1 MLDAETKSKINKLW
15 DAFWSGGLSNPLTA
29 IEQMSYLIFMKR
41 LDDLDTFRKNQAQ
54 AKGLQYSSVFEG
66 HEDCRWSKWRHMNA
80 EAMFNHVSTVVFQ
93 FIKELHNGQDV
104 LYSKYMKDATFMIPK
119 PSLLQE
125 AVTIIEDMTQTTGEK
140 PDIQGDV
147 YEHLL
152 GELKTAGKNGQF
164 RTPRHIIRMMVELVD
179 PEIGQ
184 KICDPACGTAGFLIA
199 AYQHI
204 LKKHTTPEM
213 VKLDEDGTPHGLIGD
228 KISKKEHWN
237 LLWRETF
244 CGYDFDIT
252 MIRIA
257 LMNMVLHGIVE
268 PNIEQM
274 DTLSKR
280 FPQKPIYDVV
290 FANPPF
296 AGYVD
301 KSDISDNFKLDTTK
315 TELLFVELFHN
326 LLTVGGKAAVIVPNG
341 VLFGSSN
348 AHIKARQLL
357 LENSDLQAVVSMPSG
372 IFQPYSGVGT
382 AVLVFVKGGKTEK
395 VWFYDMKADG
405 YSLDQKRDF
414 IDGKGDIPDIVQK
427 FKAGRDES
435 DKSILVPFSELK
447 KNNYTLSISRY
458 KQVEHE
464 EVEYEDPEVLIENVS
479 RLEEEIAKELRELK
493 AMI

>member
-1 MLDAETKSKINKLW
+1 
-15 DAFWSGGLSNPLTA
+15 
-29 IEQMSYLIFMKR
+29 
-41 LDDLDTFRKNQAQ
+41 
-54 AKGLQYSSVFEG
+54 
-66 HEDCRWSKWRHMNA
+66 
-80 EAMFNHVSTVVFQ
+80 
-93 FIKELHNGQDV
+93 
-104 LYSKYMKDATFMIPK
+104 
-119 PSLLQE
+119 
-125 AVTIIEDMTQTTGEK
+125 
-140 PDIQGDV
+140 
-147 YEHLL
+147 
-152 GELKTAGKNGQF
+152 
-164 RTPRHIIRMMVELVD
+164 
-179 PEIGQ
+179 
-184 KICDPACGTAGFLIA
+184 
-199 AYQHI
+199 
-204 LKKHTTPEM
+204 
-213 VKLDEDGTPHGLIGD
+213 
-228 KISKKEHWN
+228 
-237 LLWRETF
+237 
-244 CGYDFDIT
+244 
-252 MIRIA
+252 
-257 LMNMVLHGIVE
+257 MNMVLHGIVE

-493 AMI
+493 ALI